1 MKRLIAIILILIVGG
16 VSLQSCYK
24 DIISPGADPNGPPPL
39 VSFSGE
45 VLPILTK
52 NCATGGCH
60 DATPAHHPSLIAE
73 RAYNE
78 LMNGG
83 YVNTIAPA
91 SSAIYTMMKGG
102 AMPPSGTVKPADI
115 QKVFDWIRNGAP
127 NN

>member
-1 MKRLIAIILILIVGG
+1 MKRSLAILILLTAIGVG
-16 VSLQSCYK
+16 LPSCYK
-24 DIISPGADPNGPPPL
+24 DIISPGADPNGPPQN
-39 VSFSGE
+39 VSFSGD

-52 NCATGGCH
+52 NCTTSGCH

-73 RAYNE
+73 KAYNE
-78 LMNGG
+78 LLNGG
-83 YVNTIAPA
+83 YVNTIAPS

-115 QKVFDWIRNGAP
+115 QKVYDWIRNGAQ